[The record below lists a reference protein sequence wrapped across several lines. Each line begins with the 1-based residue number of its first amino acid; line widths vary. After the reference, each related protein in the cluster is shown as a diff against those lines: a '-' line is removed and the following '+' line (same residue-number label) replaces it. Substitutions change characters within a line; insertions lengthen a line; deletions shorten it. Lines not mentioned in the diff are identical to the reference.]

1 MSETNEDYEFEF
13 LAGFRA
19 DIVGYTNTDEE
30 SVIRI
35 KQQIFSES
43 IAKCK
48 TYHEL
53 INDVHFEERAGDDII
68 VIVPTNK
75 IVKLIHF
82 AEELTEN
89 LVNESQSK
97 ENSEKNLLMM

>member
-1 MSETNEDYEFEF
+1 MYEINKHEKFEF
-13 LAGFRA
+13 LVGFRA

-30 SVIRI
+30 SIIRI
-35 KQQIFSES
+35 KQQIFSDS

-68 VIVPTNK
+68 IIVPTNH
-75 IVKLIHF
+75 IVKPSFCRRI
-82 AEELTEN
+82 
-89 LVNESQSK
+89 S
-97 ENSEKNLLMM
+97 